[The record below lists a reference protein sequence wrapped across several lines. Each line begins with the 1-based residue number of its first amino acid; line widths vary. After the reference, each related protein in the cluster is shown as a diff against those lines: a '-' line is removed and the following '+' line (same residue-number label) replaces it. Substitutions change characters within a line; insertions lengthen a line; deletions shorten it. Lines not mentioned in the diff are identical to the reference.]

1 MDEFK
6 KYLQQNRSSLDVEEP
21 SSAIWDRI
29 ERQQPAKK
37 TTVVIMMTRWV
48 AAACVLVLAG
58 IGVWSLLQDS
68 SNHELSNNLTANVK
82 TQQPIEQPAATV
94 PETETV
100 TISKEMIDAVKK
112 EDKKRNTP
120 RVKSIPQRQ
129 DLIAMNNIENSFK
142 QVINLQRDKVGSTP
156 MFAESAEYFTDFK
169 VQIKQLEKDEKSIK
183 AEIVKRGMT
192 DQLLNQLINIYQIKL
207 NTLKQLQLEMNK
219 INNRIKQNRVPVDSV
234 KTYFINI

>member
-21 SSAIWDRI
+21 SPAIWDRI
-29 ERQQPAKK
+29 ERQQPMKK
-37 TTVVIMMTRWV
+37 TTVVVMMTRWV

-58 IGVWSLLQDS
+58 IGVWSLIQDKS
-68 SNHELSNNLTANVK
+68 DTELSNLTANVK
-82 TQQPIEQPAATV
+82 TEQSIEGPATV
-94 PETETV
+94 VPENKTV
-100 TISKEMIDAVKK
+100 AIPKEMTIAAKK
-112 EDKKRNTP
+112 ETKTKNTP
-120 RVKSIPQRQ
+120 TTKAIPERQ

-142 QVINLQRDKVGSTP
+142 QVINLQRDKVSSTP
-156 MFAESAEYFTDFK
+156 MFAESDAYFTDFK
-169 VQIKQLEKDEKSIK
+169 IQIKQLEKDEKSIK
-183 AEIVKRGMT
+183 AEIIKRGMS

>member
-21 SSAIWDRI
+21 SPGIWDRI
-29 ERQQPAKK
+29 ERQQPATK
-37 TTVVIMMTRWV
+37 TKVVVMMTRWV

-58 IGVWSLLQDS
+58 IGVWSLVQDK
-68 SNHELSNNLTANVK
+68 SNTELSNLTANVK
-82 TQQPIEQPAATV
+82 TEQSIEQPATVV
-94 PETETV
+94 PENKTV
-100 TISKEMIDAVKK
+100 AIPKEMTVAAKKEAKIKNTPAVK
-112 EDKKRNTP
+112 T
-120 RVKSIPQRQ
+120 IPERQ
-129 DLIAMNNIENSFK
+129 DLIAMKNIENSFR
-142 QVINLQRDKVGSTP
+142 QVINLQRDKVSSIP

-219 INNRIKQNRVPVDSV
+219 INNRIKQNRAPVDSV

>member
-21 SSAIWDRI
+21 SPAIWDRI

-37 TTVVIMMTRWV
+37 TTVIVMMTRWV
-48 AAACVLVLAG
+48 AAACILVLAG
-58 IGVWSLLQDS
+58 IGVWSLMRDTS
-68 SNHELSNNLTANVK
+68 TPELSNITANENI
-82 TQQPIEQPAATV
+82 QQPVEQPHTTV

-100 TISKEMIDAVKK
+100 TTTKELAVTEKREHKK
-112 EDKKRNTP
+112 KH
-120 RVKSIPQRQ
+120 IPTIKAIPERQ

-142 QVINLQRDKVGSTP
+142 QVINLQRDKVSTTP
-156 MFAESAEYFTDFK
+156 MFAESAEYFADFK
-169 VQIKQLEKDEKSIK
+169 IQIKQLEKDEKGIK

-219 INNRIKQNRVPVDSV
+219 INNRIKQNRAPVDSV